1 MREIKFRAW
10 DDQQTCMIY
19 PNQGIVN
26 NMQSWEILQRF
37 DTVMQYTGLKD
48 KNGKEI
54 YEGDLLRHEY
64 EKGIAVVKFGEGYQG
79 EPADGMYPYWGWY
92 ADGWFEQYAF
102 DSADVDVKGN
112 IYENPKLLKG

>member
-37 DTVMQYTGLKD
+37 DIVMQHTGLKD
-48 KNGKEI
+48 KNGTEI
-54 YEGDLLRHEY
+54 YEGDIVQAYYTHKL
-64 EKGIAVVKFGEGYQG
+64 KGGIFEIRYLERSFSMTQNKEDTELDCV
-79 EPADGMYPYWGWY
+79 
-92 ADGWFEQYAF
+92 WFHICE
-102 DSADVDVKGN
+102 VIGN
-112 IYENPKLLKG
+112 IYENPELLNTP